1 MKCDKDGK
9 FQLRCKDFFV
19 HTICIIKFLYLYWQ
33 LTQRDERG
41 TVQTFKSEI
50 MKAISEIR
58 NLTRARNAE
67 HYRLQE
73 ALLKAITAEF
83 ATKYGFSALRDAYID
98 AFATEDSL
106 YLQSRGFIDTKSLKA
121 KDAERDKLFRH
132 VKLIIQGKTLSLVE
146 TETAAATVIAH
157 ALKPYVSAA
166 RKPDAENTAMVSDF
180 VKKLQ
185 SSEYSSYVETLGLT
199 EAVAAL
205 KTANDEYDELYSH
218 RADEKRVR
226 AVAEN
231 LENTRKVVDAA
242 FVELANAINAVYAV
256 SVLIE
261 KDATKE
267 AEIGAVIDAMNAE
280 ILQFA
285 ETLSRRG
292 VGKKTTISSD
302 DTPVTDGDATDGD
315 NTDGGSED
323 DVPELM

>member
-1 MKCDKDGK
+1 M
-9 FQLRCKDFFV
+9 
-19 HTICIIKFLYLYWQ
+19 FLYLYGQ
-33 LTQRDERG
+33 LTLRAERSIVL
-41 TVQTFKSEI
+41 THKSKS
-50 MKAISEIR
+50 MKTLSEIR

-73 ALLKAITAEF
+73 ALLRAITAEF
-83 ATKYGFSALRDAYID
+83 STKYGFSALHSAYSD
-98 AFATEDSL
+98 AFASEDAL

-132 VKLIIQGKTLSLVE
+132 VKLIIQGKELSLVDAE
-146 TETAAATVIAH
+146 ATAATVLAH
-157 ALKPYVSAA
+157 ILKPYLSAA

-185 SSEYSSYVETLGLT
+185 SSEYSAQVVTLGLT
-199 EAVAAL
+199 DAVAAL

-226 AVAEN
+226 AVAEK
-231 LENTRKVVDAA
+231 LRKARRNVDAA
-242 FVELANAINAVYAV
+242 FADLTVAINAVYAV

-292 VGKKTTISSD
+292 VGKKATITSDDAPVVDEDEDDTESSD
-302 DTPVTDGDATDGD
+302 GSSEGDR
-315 NTDGGSED
+315 
-323 DVPELM
+323 PEVM